1 VFKSIQKEEASF
13 LPGDSSRLSLRRKIL
28 IQKTENGFLYGP
40 ELKGTGKILFVSGF
54 FKRLTFLTYEKG
66 ESKEMDEPT
75 TKLVEA
81 LKKHTDYLINQ
92 TTINLLLKAAKKIE
106 AQSDMLDLACKA
118 IIDDGK

>member
-1 VFKSIQKEEASF
+1 
-13 LPGDSSRLSLRRKIL
+13 
-28 IQKTENGFLYGP
+28 
-40 ELKGTGKILFVSGF
+40 
-54 FKRLTFLTYEKG
+54 
-66 ESKEMDEPT
+66 MDEPT